1 MTAKNDLEIVTKDEE
16 NMGRLECICK
26 FPDLDSHENYHVGE
40 VALIRKRLD
49 EKVVEFL
56 ETQVRSG

>member
-1 MTAKNDLEIVTKDEE
+1 MTAKSDLETVTKNEE
-16 NMGRLECICK
+16 NMGRLEFICK
-26 FPDLDSHENYHVGE
+26 FPDPDGHENYVGE
-40 VALIRKRLD
+40 VATISKRLD

>member
-1 MTAKNDLEIVTKDEE
+1 
-16 NMGRLECICK
+16 MGRLEFICK
-26 FPDLDSHENYHVGE
+26 FPDPDGHENYHVGE
-40 VALIRKRLD
+40 VATISKRLD